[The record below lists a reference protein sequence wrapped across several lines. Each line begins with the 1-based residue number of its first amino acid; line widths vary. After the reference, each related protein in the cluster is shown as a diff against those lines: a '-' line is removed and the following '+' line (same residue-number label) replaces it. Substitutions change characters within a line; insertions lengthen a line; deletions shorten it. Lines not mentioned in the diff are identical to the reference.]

1 MQITLLSI
9 PDAQPVDSW
18 ANLPPADQAK
28 PTQFQFDFWVWVL
41 VVVSWILVPGMPGY
55 MLALDTTNGIA

>member
-1 MQITLLSI
+1 MQITLLFI
-9 PDAQPVDSW
+9 RDAQPVDNW

-28 PTQFQFDFWVWVL
+28 PTQFRFDFWVWVL

-55 MLALDTTNGIA
+55 MLALDTPSGIA